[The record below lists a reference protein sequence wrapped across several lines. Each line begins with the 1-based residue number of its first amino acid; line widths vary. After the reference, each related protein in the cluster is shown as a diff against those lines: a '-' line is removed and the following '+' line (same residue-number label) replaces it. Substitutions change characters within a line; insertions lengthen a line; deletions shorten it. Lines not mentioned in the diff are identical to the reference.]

1 MSGGAVSQV
10 SPTNVPPEQS
20 RDEQVCELAQTLHA
34 APLPPHAA
42 EVVPGWHTLPWQQ
55 PLGQVA
61 ALQLATH
68 EVPSHA
74 VLLPQIVH
82 VAPPVPQAAFRVP
95 TWHTLP

>member
-55 PLGQVA
+55 PLVQVA
-61 ALQLATH
+61 ALQHATH

-82 VAPPVPQAAFRVP
+82 VAPPVPQS
-95 TWHTLP
+95 WS